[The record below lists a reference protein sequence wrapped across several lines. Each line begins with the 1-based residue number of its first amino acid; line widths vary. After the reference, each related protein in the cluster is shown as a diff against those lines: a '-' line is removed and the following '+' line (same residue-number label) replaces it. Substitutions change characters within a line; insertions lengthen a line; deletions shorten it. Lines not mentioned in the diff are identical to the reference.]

1 MFFFSERGGR
11 TGAQT
16 NITILIKKNRL
27 PTCPAT
33 VDTGKWG
40 ISEYLNIS
48 ADSTK
53 SANPPKYWTSTKTIK
68 KNRAFFVAT
77 YTTPMD
83 EKGYGV
89 SKF

>member
-1 MFFFSERGGR
+1 MFFFQRGGA
-11 TGAQT
+11 GQGHKT
-16 NITILIKKNRL
+16 NITILIKKNHL

-53 SANPPKYWTSTKTIK
+53 SANPPKYLDFNKNYK
-68 KNRAFFVAT
+68 KRAFFVAN